1 MKDKIL
7 NVVKNNTM
15 LIVLVLVVLFFQIST
30 GGFLEGKMLQ
40 PSQFNALVTQNAYVY
55 VLATG
60 MLMCMLTGGNIDLSC
75 GSFVC
80 FVGVIGAQIMVAM
93 MNGGV
98 SPVLATVVGIL
109 VMIVVGAIYG
119 SLLGFIIAYVNI
131 PPWIATL
138 AGFLALRG
146 LGVALI
152 SNSKYGNG
160 SSISNLPAEFC
171 QLFSG
176 KLNDF
181 FGGPRI
187 NGIQYNMTSI
197 VIALIACVI
206 FILLTLRERKMRI
219 KKGYEVKS
227 KAATITKLVLVCFV
241 IMLFGY
247 KYSLAGGVPYALIW
261 VGAIVLIYNFITSK
275 TDVGRYFY
283 TIGGNSEATRL
294 SGIDTKRIMFIAYL
308 NMAVLTVFS
317 AFFTMAR
324 YTAANTTAGTNY
336 EMDAISACVVGGVS
350 AYGGSGTV
358 FGMIVG
364 ATLIG
369 VINIGMFLMNIDAN
383 WQKVVKGAVLL
394 GAVVFE
400 ILNNKKKGTK

>member
-7 NVVKNNTM
+7 KIVKENTM
-15 LIVLVLVVLFFQIST
+15 LIVLVLVVLFFNAT
-30 GGFLEGKMLQ
+30 THGTMLM
-40 PSQFNALVTQNAYVY
+40 PSQFNALITQNAYVY

-80 FVGVIGAQIMVAM
+80 LVGVIGAKVMVNA
-93 MNGGV
+93 GA
-98 SPVLATVVGIL
+98 STPVGIL
-109 VMIVVGAIYG
+109 VMLLVGVIYGAI
-119 SLLGFIIAYVNI
+119 LGYVIAYINI

-146 LGVALI
+146 WGVALLDGNSNI
-152 SNSKYGNG
+152 SP
-160 SSISNLPAEFC
+160 LPADFC
-171 QLFSG
+171 GLFSG
-176 KLNDF
+176 KMNDL

-187 NGIQYNMTSI
+187 GGVQYNMTSI
-197 VIALIACVI
+197 VIALVASVI
-206 FILLTLRERKMRI
+206 VVFLLFRERATKL
-219 KKGYEVKS
+219 KKGYEADSLAKVIVKS
-227 KAATITKLVLVCFV
+227 VLICFV

-247 KYSLAGGVPYALIW
+247 KFALAGGVPFSLIW
-261 VGAIVLIYNFITSK
+261 VAVIVLIYNFITSK
-275 TDVGRYFY
+275 TDIGRYFY
-283 TIGGNSEATRL
+283 TIGGNAEATRL

-308 NMAVLTVFS
+308 NMAVLTVVS
-317 AFFTMAR
+317 AWLTMAR
-324 YTAANTTAGTNY
+324 FQAANSTAGTNY

-369 VINIGMFLMNIDAN
+369 VINLGMSLMGIDAN
-383 WQKVVKGAVLL
+383 WQKVVKGVVLL

-400 ILNNKKKGTK
+400 ILNNKKTATK